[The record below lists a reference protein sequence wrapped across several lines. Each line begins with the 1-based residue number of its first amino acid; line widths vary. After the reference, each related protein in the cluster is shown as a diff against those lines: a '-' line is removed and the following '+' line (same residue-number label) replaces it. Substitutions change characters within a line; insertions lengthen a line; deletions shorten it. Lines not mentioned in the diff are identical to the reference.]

1 MEGYEYSAEARA
13 KINLSLDVGLRRPD
27 GYHDL
32 ETVMHTVSLCDDVYM
47 NLLPTGEI
55 RVRSSIPGMPE
66 DEKNLAGKAVL
77 AFRAVTGRKTGAEI
91 YIGKRIPSEAGL
103 GGGSSDAGA
112 VLRLLGEIF
121 RTPAEQLLQAA
132 VRVGADVPFTMMGG
146 CALCRGIGE
155 RMEVL
160 PVMPACHIV
169 IAKPPVGAPTGAVFA
184 AFDRDPVLRQDTAA
198 VSKALQA
205 GDLAGMCAALGNG
218 LAKACFS
225 AAPEAEEPV
234 RILRAF
240 GAEGACLSGS
250 GTASYGIFRD
260 KKTASTAAEKL
271 AAAGLLVFL
280 TEPSA

>member
-1 MEGYEYSAEARA
+1 MEGYEYSARARA

-32 ETVMHTVSLCDDVYM
+32 ESVMHTVSLCDDVYM

-77 AFRAVTGRKTGAEI
+77 AFNAVAGQKTGAEI
-91 YIGKRIPSEAGL
+91 YIEKRIPSEAGL

-112 VLRLLGEIF
+112 VLHLLGEIF
-121 RTPAEQLLQAA
+121 KIPTELLLQAA
-132 VRVGADVPFTMMGG
+132 VRVGADVPFTLMGG

-155 RMEVL
+155 RMEPL
-160 PVMPACHIV
+160 PTMTDCSIL
-169 IAKPPVGAPTGAVFA
+169 IAKPPVGASTRAVFA
-184 AFDRDPVLRQDTAA
+184 AFDEDPVLRQDTAA
-198 VSKALQA
+198 VAAALQA
-205 GDLAGMCAALGNG
+205 GDLAGICAALGNG

-234 RILRAF
+234 RLMRAF

-260 KKTASTAAEKL
+260 KNTAAEAADKL
-271 AAAGLLVFL
+271 AASGLRVFL
-280 TEPSA
+280 TEPTA

>member
-1 MEGYEYSAEARA
+1 MEGYRYSAKARA

-32 ETVMHTVSLCDDVYM
+32 ETVMHTVSLCDDIYM
-47 NLLPTGEI
+47 NLLPSGEI

-77 AFRAVTGRKTGAEI
+77 AFNAVTGRDTGAEI
-91 YIGKRIPSEAGL
+91 YIDKRIPSEAGL

-121 RTPAEQLLQAA
+121 KTPTEQLLQAA
-132 VRVGADVPFTMMGG
+132 VRVGADVPFTMTGG

-155 RMEVL
+155 RMEPL
-160 PVMPACHIV
+160 PAMPACRIV
-169 IAKPPVGAPTGAVFA
+169 IVKPPVGAPTGAVFA
-184 AFDRDPVLRQDTAA
+184 AFDRDPVVRQDTAD
-198 VSKALQA
+198 VTKALRNA
-205 GDLAGMCAALGNG
+205 SLDGLCAALGNG

-225 AAPEAEEPV
+225 AAPEAGEPV
-234 RILRAF
+234 ERMLSL
-240 GAEGACLSGS
+240 GALGACLSGS

-260 KKTASTAAEKL
+260 ENKAAKAAESL
-271 AAAGLLVFL
+271 AASGLRVFL
-280 TEPSA
+280 TEPSV